1 MNELTALRN
10 TWEFRYKASEVHAA
24 AKSKVAHHSK
34 RYKWWESESKK
45 AEQSLKDKG
54 FEYRE
59 EQFSRGGE
67 MVIVGDPQLVKRVTD
82 CKRKMEEHR
91 EQWDAFE
98 TWTRALGGQAEK
110 EPDGELVLKIED
122 VMFFGL

>member
-1 MNELTALRN
+1 MEGLTALRDI
-10 TWEFRYKASEVHAA
+10 WEFRYKASEVQAA
-24 AKSKVAHHSK
+24 AKAKVALHSK

-91 EQWDAFE
+91 EQRDAFE
-98 TWTRALGGQAEK
+98 TWARALGTQADR
-110 EPDGELVLKIED
+110 EPDSELVLKIED
-122 VMFFGL
+122 VTFFGL